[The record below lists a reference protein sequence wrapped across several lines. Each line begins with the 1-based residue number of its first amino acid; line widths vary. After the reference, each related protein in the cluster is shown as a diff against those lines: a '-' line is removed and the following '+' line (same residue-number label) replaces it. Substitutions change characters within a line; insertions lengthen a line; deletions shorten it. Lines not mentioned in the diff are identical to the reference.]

1 LGDFWAVGIDIT
13 MCFFLLIAGIDELN
27 FLGIEGMGV

>member
-1 LGDFWAVGIDIT
+1 VGVWAVGIDIT
-13 MCFFLLIAGIDELN
+13 MCFFLLITRIDELD